1 MDTAPP
7 RVTVMDTPGL
17 PWRNPAAVSSST
29 STEEVATAVELYLGP
44 MQSQITPT
52 DLAVASPSENWGG
65 NQ

>member
-1 MDTAPP
+1 
-7 RVTVMDTPGL
+7 MDTPGL